1 MKINLWNTSVSNL
14 ITIMIVWYILSK
26 RYERT
31 REKFYRY
38 DVRGDNYNIWL
49 HGTDTQYGDFSGYDV
64 TSCVCLEVKEK
75 LAHVS

>member
-1 MKINLWNTSVSNL
+1 M
-14 ITIMIVWYILSK
+14 
-26 RYERT
+26 
-31 REKFYRY
+31 REQKKNSI
-38 DVRGDNYNIWL
+38 DTTVRHDNYNIWL